1 MSIHSLKFNHGDEV
15 MVFDQHGNYECR
27 GKVVGC
33 YACAVPL
40 FDVQPNRSES
50 LAKRLHAVPE
60 GRLRRV
66 SREVRAYEPKP
77 RSAPRHVLD
86 EV

>member
-1 MSIHSLKFNHGDEV
+1 MTLNTLKFGIGDDV
-15 MVFDQHGNYECR
+15 VVSDINGNYECR

-50 LAKRLHAVPE
+50 LAKRLHAIPE
-60 GRLRRV
+60 HQLRRV
-66 SREVRAYEPKP
+66 SREVRAYEP
-77 RSAPRHVLD
+77 RTVVAPAHILD
-86 EV
+86 EA